1 MHARKKYHALDP
13 PRSSLGCLN
22 GVGGGVQMKTV
33 EFCLDDDTAAAAP
46 LHTSTALKAGHGG
59 QHPLQQQRQQRQ
71 QPQPQVPQPAQ
82 IRPSCLSRRTS
93 FRLEQKAVAGGIFH
107 FIFEKL
113 PSYLFL
119 NVPCD

>member
-1 MHARKKYHALDP
+1 M
-13 PRSSLGCLN
+13 GCLN
-22 GVGGGVQMKTV
+22 GVGGVQMKTV
-33 EFCLDDDTAAAAP
+33 EFCLDEDDAAAP
-46 LHTSTALKAGHGG
+46 LHTSTALKAGRGG
-59 QHPLQQQRQQRQ
+59 QHLLQQQQQQQRQQRQ

-93 FRLEQKAVAGGIFH
+93 FRLEQKAVAEYVFH